1 MSPTIEDRRLDA
13 LFTALSDS
21 TRRDIVARLS
31 TGEATVKELAE
42 PYAMSLQAVSQHIRV
57 LQRSGLISQGR
68 HRQTRPCRLEPE
80 ALEAALSWIEESR
93 RTWSDRMDRLETHLA
108 SLQEREDQGAP
119 TSSSTNESSA
129 HLASWCGGASPSPP
143 SSPSSGARAAWP
155 HRSPGSSSSSTPVAG
170 SRP

>member
-1 MSPTIEDRRLDA
+1 MRTVVEEPQLDA
-13 LFTALSDS
+13 LFAALSDR

-42 PYAMSLQAVSQHIRV
+42 PYAMSMQAVSQHIRV
-57 LQRSGLISQGR
+57 LERSGLISQGR

-108 SLQEREDQGAP
+108 ALQEGQDR
-119 TSSSTNESSA
+119 
-129 HLASWCGGASPSPP
+129 
-143 SSPSSGARAAWP
+143 
-155 HRSPGSSSSSTPVAG
+155 
-170 SRP
+170 